1 MRETLIQR
9 RLLVVSL
16 SAPCVASLLVLG
28 VNPAGIA
35 ELLIY
40 ALYYCLAVIPISLSA
55 SRWLLKDYQL
65 NCFERI
71 VLGYPMAVTAM
82 AAAFAL
88 FKTLGLPQFILILPT
103 AGLISMAQGWEGHKK
118 AAERQLTSG
127 STLSLLGIYAL
138 SALLLFLIFTLTS
151 REPTVE
157 FGSNVYEDTLWTIGN
172 TWSVLRGG
180 LPLEDSRFSGVTL
193 SYHIAQN
200 LYYASTSWLTG
211 INPIEL
217 HLRIAPFYDLFFL
230 AGAISIGARVFWK
243 IKALP
248 STLICLPILFS
259 NAQITPLKV
268 GGDPGLG
275 EIFSNP
281 ISLVFGL
288 GAFLLS
294 LIALSTQKRAKALW
308 RDLAYIGILFT
319 LCMSSKGILGVLLLA
334 AYTIY
339 IAIDCLDKKRP
350 PIKEEILRILV
361 MALVFICLKT
371 FLFQG
376 ADGHAV
382 APQIEVSP
390 VALSIGAK
398 FGLRD
403 FIENAYFMIGP
414 LSRFT
419 RFLFHTLI
427 WNWLSTASLLV
438 ILISVK
444 ARRTIWKHAAIAKLI
459 LAFAL
464 ASGFI
469 YGLNIFDYYWS
480 NLYLYKYTLAGCAL
494 FLGLI
499 ISELITSPTE
509 NKADIFAVLSWKT
522 LTVFTLS
529 LIPTYLFFN
538 NLIGFIGSKEWK
550 TDRVMNGTWR
560 PKAFMS
566 RDEFLAM
573 QWIRKNLPSDAII
586 ASDRKDKEGWS
597 GNYDASVWFGYS
609 AYSGKQFYNEG
620 EDYNPYAVAK
630 VSHQR
635 WEQNK
640 RLITARNP
648 YEMSKAWANT
658 RAGFIIISKRIN
670 EPTPTLEN
678 SSDIIFENSDILLLR
693 NPHFSDSQKG
703 VNF

>member
-28 VNPAGIA
+28 VNPTGIA

-55 SRWLLKDYQL
+55 SRWLLKHYQL
-65 NCFERI
+65 NSLERI
-71 VLGYPMAVTAM
+71 VLGYPIAITAM

-88 FKTLGLPQFILILPT
+88 FKTLGLPQFILILPI
-103 AGLISMAQGWEGHKK
+103 AGLISMAQEWQGHKK

-127 STLSLLGIYAL
+127 STLSLLGIYAV

-211 INPIEL
+211 ISPIEL

-230 AGAISIGARVFWK
+230 AGAISIGAQVFWK
-243 IKALP
+243 VKALP
-248 STLICLPILFS
+248 STLICLPVLFS
-259 NAQITPLKV
+259 SVQITPLKV
-268 GGDPGLG
+268 GADPGLG

-294 LIALSTQKRAKALW
+294 LIALSTQERAKA
-308 RDLAYIGILFT
+308 RCQDLAYIGILFT
-319 LCMSSKGILGVLLLA
+319 LCMSSKGILGVLLPA

-339 IAIDCLDKKRP
+339 IAIDCLHKKRP
-350 PIKEEILRILV
+350 PFKEEILRILV
-361 MALVFICLKT
+361 MALVFICLKAL
-371 FLFQG
+371 LFQG
-376 ADGHAV
+376 ADVHTV

-403 FIENAYFMIGP
+403 FIENAYFIIGP

-427 WNWLSTASLLV
+427 WNWLSAASLLV

-444 ARRTIWKHAAIAKLI
+444 ARQTIWKHAAIAKLI

-529 LIPTYLFFN
+529 LIPTYLFSN
-538 NLIGFIGSKEWK
+538 NLIRFIGSKEWK
-550 TDRVMNGTWR
+550 TDRGMHKTWR

-573 QWIRKNLPSDAII
+573 KWIRENLPNEAII
-586 ASDRKDKEGWS
+586 ASDRRDKEGWS
-597 GNYDASVWFGYS
+597 GNYVASVWFGYS
-609 AYSGKQFYNEG
+609 AYSGKQLYNEG
-620 EDYNPYAVAK
+620 EDYNPYQVK
-630 VSHQR
+630 QVSKQR
-635 WEQNK
+635 WSRIQNLLSAPDADSAIDAWG
-640 RLITARNP
+640 LI
-648 YEMSKAWANT
+648 KAEYL
-658 RAGFIIISKRIN
+658 IISKRISPDSFAKN
-670 EPTPTLEN
+670 YLGDTVFKN
-678 SSDIIFENSDILLLR
+678 DDIKLVKKPI
-693 NPHFSDSQKG
+693 
-703 VNF
+703 